1 MQPVVFS
8 EAWFSA
14 HQRTLLTL
22 LRLPGIGRWFRWV
35 LCIRPHDVGYRQEI
49 VALAP
54 NSYTVANEDG
64 TRTTDFRTHT
74 KYAKRLY
81 HAFRPIWWTLHAWD
95 TAIANPLVPALNAGF
110 DTLTVYP
117 DPNPETTSVDGVVRR
132 QGVDESFASI
142 RGGSGNSVD
151 DTSAGLEFVRLAC
164 SATSNQFSALYR
176 SILLFDTAS
185 LTAGAV
191 ISSAVLSLYGT
202 FKNDPASWS
211 PSIDIYSSAPASNTA
226 LANADYGT
234 LGTTSYTSAPIS
246 YASWASSYND
256 FTLNATG
263 IAAIAKTGVSKFGAR
278 ESTYDA
284 GNTAPTWSSGATMT
298 MEGYFADQTGSSND
312 PKLVVTYTV
321 PTVGLITLLGTT
333 P

>member
-1 MQPVVFS
+1 MHPVVFS
-8 EAWFSA
+8 AAWFERYQSV
-14 HQRTLLTL
+14 LLGL
-22 LRLPGIGRWFRWV
+22 LRVPVIGRELRDV
-35 LCIRPHDVGYRQEI
+35 LAIRRHDVGYDGRI
-49 VALAP
+49 VALTP
-54 NSYTVANEDG
+54 HGYTVANPDG
-64 TRTTDFRTHT
+64 TFTTDFRTHA
-74 KYAKRLY
+74 KYAKRLR
-81 HAFRPIWWTLHAWD
+81 HQLDGLWRAAHAWD
-95 TAIANPLVPALNAGF
+95 QYVANPLVPALNAGF
-110 DTLTVYP
+110 DTLTVSP

-151 DTSAGLEFVRLAC
+151 DTSTGLEFVRLAC

-202 FKNDPASWS
+202 FKNDPAGWS
-211 PSIDIYSSAPASNTA
+211 PSIDIYGSAPASNTA

-263 IAAIAKTGVSKFGAR
+263 IAAIAKTGVSKFGAC

-298 MEGYFADQTGSSND
+298 MEGYFADQLGGTND

-321 PTVGLITLLGTT
+321 PNFLLVTLLGTT